1 MRKYRHKSPEEV
13 IRMVTTEIVRRCIKY
28 SRKKKRSIF
37 ISKTSRGKGVDVTML
52 NPDSPEGRE
61 NLEKFLTPVKRYY
74 TITGLGSPEE
84 SNAVNWR
91 KVNLPLGRRI
101 LLIFQVGL
109 SLFLKGTPFKNR
121 YLRWM
126 GAHIGRGTE
135 IMQMVWLDHFR
146 PELVFI
152 GDRTLLGAYTRITV
166 HAYQGSGRFRYG
178 VVEIGSHCTIGAGTG
193 IGPIKIGDNVRT
205 LPGTTLSPYFFRI
218 RPDSVIGWNP
228 PSVSRDNRNLTNGD

>member
-228 PSVSRDNRNLTNGD
+228 PSVSRDNRNLTNGS